1 MNVPEKDVDKR
12 LPWVRAQTYC
22 GARPNNRAENT
33 RDMTP
38 KKKLILSRVRTTLAD
53 CHAAASDPMRVDTCK
68 GLELG

>member
-1 MNVPEKDVDKR
+1 M
-12 LPWVRAQTYC
+12 VRAQTYC

-53 CHAAASDPMRVDTCK
+53 FHASVTDNMRLDICK
-68 GLELG
+68 DLVTGSTHPQCDILFV